1 MTVIASEDFVRSA
14 IGGAIAASAVH
25 AAASF
30 VAKTPQATFN
40 QARNATVETATTEPL
55 GANLNLDGAEDP
67 TEALKV
73 VQLRIN
79 DLEAFANMQAG
90 LINSLVNVLKAAG
103 LADG

>member
-1 MTVIASEDFVRSA
+1 MTIIASEDFVR
-14 IGGAIAASAVH
+14 ASLDEAFQ
-25 AAASF
+25 SRG
-30 VAKTPQATFN
+30 TFN
-40 QARNATVETATTEPL
+40 QARYAETETATTEPL

-79 DLEAFANMQAG
+79 DLERFVNIQAG
-90 LINSLVNVLKAAG
+90 LINALIDVLQAAG